1 MEGYG
6 VDRCTHA
13 SKAWTRQLQQ
23 ALMAL
28 AATTRILH
36 RLKFI
41 NFNENIILIEN
52 VDFIYQCQISHNF
65 SSIPQK
71 KPFFD
76 C

>member
-1 MEGYG
+1 MGSTA
-6 VDRCTHA
+6 VRTPA
-13 SKAWTRQLQQ
+13 KRWTRQLQQ

-28 AATTRILH
+28 AATTHILH

-41 NFNENIILIEN
+41 DFNENIILIEN
-52 VDFIYQCQISHNF
+52 IDFMHQCQISHNF
-65 SSIPQK
+65 RSISQK